1 MVFSN
6 NVLLGAASA
15 AAAVPIDSTLAFTA
29 SAVNSGSQS
38 SYTFSSQAI
47 GTASSDRVVV
57 VGVTAGNSPAD
68 VSSMTIGGVGAAHAV
83 SRTNSTETEI
93 WYATVPTG
101 TTASV
106 VVNFSGGKGRCGI
119 GVWALTGVSGVGA
132 TNSSTSSTST
142 LTVSGNEKDIVIV
155 MWGGKDNSSVSM
167 SGVTENFDRDIS
179 GAGSQYM
186 AGGSKKLTSSG
197 SNAITVTPN
206 AGATEVASVSAVF
219 QLAT

>member
-1 MVFSN
+1 MVFASQWF
-6 NVLLGAASA
+6 ASA
-15 AAAVPIDSTLAFTA
+15 AEPDSTLAFTA
-29 SAVNSGSQS
+29 SAVNTSAQS

-57 VGVTAGNSPAD
+57 VGTSGGSGATDA
-68 VSSMTIGGVGAAHAV
+68 VSSMTIGGVSAV
-83 SRTNSTETEI
+83 KAIGIVNNTGTEI

-106 VVNFSGGKGRCGI
+106 VVNWGGTKNRSGI
-119 GVWALTGVSGVGA
+119 GVWALTGVSGIGA
-132 TNSSTSSTST
+132 TNTSSSSTST

-155 MWGGKDNSSVSM
+155 MWGGKDHSSVSI
-167 SGVTENFDRDIS
+167 SGVTENFDRDIT
-179 GAGSQYM
+179 GAGSQYI

-206 AGATEVASVSAVF
+206 AGATEVAAVSAVF
-219 QLAT
+219 QLDT

>member
-57 VGVTAGNSPAD
+57 VGVSAGNSPAD

-83 SRTNSTETEI
+83 SQTNSTETEI

-119 GVWALTGVSGVGA
+119 GVWALTGVSGVG
-132 TNSSTSSTST
+132 
-142 LTVSGNEKDIVIV
+142 
-155 MWGGKDNSSVSM
+155 
-167 SGVTENFDRDIS
+167 
-179 GAGSQYM
+179 
-186 AGGSKKLTSSG
+186 SKKLTSSG

>member
-1 MVFSN
+1 MVF
-6 NVLLGAASA
+6 ASQWFA
-15 AAAVPIDSTLAFTA
+15 SAAVPIDSTLAFTA
-29 SAVNSGSQS
+29 SAVNSAAQS

-47 GTASSDRVVV
+47 GTASADRVVV
-57 VGVTAGNSPAD
+57 VGTSGGSGATDA
-68 VSSMTIGGVGAAHAV
+68 VSSMTIGGVSAV
-83 SRTNSTETEI
+83 KAIGIVNSTGTEI
-93 WYATVPTG
+93 WYATVTSG

-106 VVNFSGGKGRCGI
+106 VVNWGGTKSRCGI

-167 SGVTENFDRDIS
+167 SGVTENFDRDSS
-179 GAGSQYM
+179 GAGSQYI

-206 AGATEVASVSAVF
+206 AGATEVAAVSAVF